1 MKINDFFGLTEIY
14 VNFPVIMKRFCFIA
28 FVLLYSVSNMAQ
40 TTDSTAVFKKRK
52 TILFTA
58 QGLAYAG
65 SMSGLYFLW
74 YRPYRTSQFH
84 FFNDND
90 EWLLVDKAGH
100 ALTAY
105 QIGIYTYKWYRWTNI
120 SEKRSVWLGG
130 LTGFTYLTTVE
141 IFDGF
146 SDGWG
151 FSYGDMLAN
160 TMGAFGFI
168 TQQLYWNE
176 QRISLKF
183 SFHRTPY
190 AATNTELLGANLVQE
205 SLKDYNGQTYWM
217 SVNINSF
224 TRNKKFIPWLNIA
237 LGYGAEGMYNAKS
250 SSAYRQYY
258 LSLDVDWR
266 KIRCKSKFLGH
277 FFNAISFIKIPAPTL
292 FFANKKFGIHYL
304 YF

>member
-1 MKINDFFGLTEIY
+1 
-14 VNFPVIMKRFCFIA
+14 MKRVYLILL
-28 FVLLYSVSNMAQ
+28 VLLSGLSTLAQ
-40 TTDSTAVFKKRK
+40 TADSTAVFKKRK

-74 YRPYRTSQFH
+74 YRPYRTAQFH

-90 EWLLVDKAGH
+90 EWLWVDKAGH

-105 QIGIYTYKWYRWTNI
+105 QIGVYTHQWYNWTNI
-120 SEKRSVWLGG
+120 CEKRSIWLGG

-151 FSYGDMLAN
+151 FSYGDMIAN
-160 TMGAFGFI
+160 TVGTFGFI
-168 TQQLYWNE
+168 AQQLHWKE

-190 AATNTELLGANLVQE
+190 AATNPELLGANLVQE
-205 SLKDYNGQTYWM
+205 ALKDYNGQTYWLSM
-217 SVNINSF
+217 NINRF
-224 TRNKKFIPWLNIA
+224 TRNKKFVPWLNIA

-258 LSLDVDWR
+258 LSVDVDWR
-266 KIRCKSKFLGH
+266 KIRTKNKFLRQLLK
-277 FFNAISFIKIPAPTL
+277 AVSFIKIPAPTL
-292 FFANKKFGIHYL
+292 FLANKKFGIYYL